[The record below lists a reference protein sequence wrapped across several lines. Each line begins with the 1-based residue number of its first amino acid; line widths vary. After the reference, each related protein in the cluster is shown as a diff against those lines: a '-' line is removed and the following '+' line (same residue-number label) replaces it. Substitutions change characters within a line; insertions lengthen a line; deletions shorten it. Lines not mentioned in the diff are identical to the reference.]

1 MIRRLRV
8 EWKRPAAN
16 RETPRKPWPSAPVGS
31 AGRMVDAA
39 PGRAGD
45 FLAARTRAGVDVFVL
60 PTRKFKTKL
69 VRLHWRTPSS
79 RRNAA
84 RALVPNLMRR
94 GTRRHPSM
102 ADVSRAFE
110 SLYGSSWSSS
120 VYKHGQAQITSL
132 RLETVE
138 ERFLPG
144 KPAIFAPAVALMR
157 ELLFEPHLVR
167 GAFPEDVFAQERL
180 NHRREIEAQYNDK
193 MTWAF
198 QRLLDVTFG
207 EEPYGLPVLGTVEQA
222 NALQGGDAIAA
233 WTDLKDRLPVRIFA
247 VGNFALAEV
256 EAIADEFF
264 ATARPDADLAAAVR
278 PPPAAGEPRLLIE
291 RDDVSQS
298 KLITA
303 RLVDLSDLDEREFDA
318 LRVYAGVLGGGFHS
332 RMFQSIREKHS
343 LAYFASASLDRL
355 RGVLFTSCGIDASD
369 REKVGELTEKEIA
382 SLRDAPP
389 RDDELEQTRRL
400 MISGARGM
408 FDSAGGMVE
417 TLEAGLS
424 AGRVRTLDAICRSL
438 AAVTAADV
446 TRVARR
452 IGPVRTIYCLEG
464 AARHAA
470 AAEPGGGE
478 A

>member
-8 EWKRPAAN
+8 EGNDPPRFRTQRGFAGLTPA
-16 RETPRKPWPSAPVGS
+16 GS
-31 AGRMVDAA
+31 AERMLDTAS
-39 PGRAGD
+39 GRAGD
-45 FLAARTRAGVDVFVL
+45 FVAARTRAGVDVFVL

-69 VRLHWRTPSS
+69 VRVHWRTPSS

-94 GTRRHPSM
+94 GTRRHPTMS
-102 ADVSRAFE
+102 AVSRAFE

-120 VYKHGQAQITSL
+120 VYKHGQEQITSL

-144 KPAIFAPAVALMR
+144 KPPIFAPAVALMR
-157 ELLFEPHLVR
+157 ELLFEPNLVR
-167 GAFPEDVFAQERL
+167 GAFPDDVFEQEKL
-180 NHRREIEAQYNDK
+180 NHRRDIEAQYNDK

-198 QRLLDVTFG
+198 QRLLDETFG
-207 EEPYGLPVLGTVEQA
+207 DEPYGLPVLGTVADA
-222 NALQGGDAIAA
+222 NALKGGDAVAA
-233 WTDLKDRLPVRIFA
+233 WTDLKDSLPARVFA
-247 VGNFALAEV
+247 VGDFDPV
-256 EAIADEFF
+256 DVQAIADELF
-264 ATARPDADLAAAVR
+264 AAVR
-278 PPPAAGEPRLLIE
+278 PAAAPVPRTARAPAAAGAAPKVLVE

-303 RLVDLSDLDEREFDA
+303 RMVDLENLDEREFDA
-318 LRVYAGVLGGGFHS
+318 LRVYAGILGGGFHS
-332 RMFQSIREKHS
+332 RMFQTIREKNS

-355 RGVLFTSCGIDASD
+355 RGVLFTSCGIDAAD
-369 REKVGELTEKEIA
+369 RDQVGELTEGEIV
-382 SLRDAPP
+382 SLRAAPP
-389 RDDELEQTRRL
+389 RDPELEQTRRL

-446 TRVARR
+446 QRVARR
-452 IGPVRTIYCLEG
+452 IGPVLTIYCLEG
-464 AARHAA
+464 AAHH
-470 AAEPGGGE
+470 GE
-478 A
+478 DA